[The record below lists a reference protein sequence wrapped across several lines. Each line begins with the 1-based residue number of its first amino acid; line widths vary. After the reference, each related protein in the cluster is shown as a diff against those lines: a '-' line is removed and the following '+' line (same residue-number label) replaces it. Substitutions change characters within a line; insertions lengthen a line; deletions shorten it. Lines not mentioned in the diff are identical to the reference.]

1 MSSELLLTLT
11 REEDACGLALG
22 GILSRGKKVRQRM
35 TYNIKQVLFICIL
48 REVTAQCV

>member
-11 REEDACGLALG
+11 REDACGLALG